1 MSASPIF
8 LIQCKTTVWQPIS
21 SDRQRQNSILMEKD
35 LHDVAS
41 EAIRSDLE
49 VRLDGEDSV
58 KYELHIDVSSSDARN
73 T

>member
-1 MSASPIF
+1 
-8 LIQCKTTVWQPIS
+8 
-21 SDRQRQNSILMEKD
+21 MEKD